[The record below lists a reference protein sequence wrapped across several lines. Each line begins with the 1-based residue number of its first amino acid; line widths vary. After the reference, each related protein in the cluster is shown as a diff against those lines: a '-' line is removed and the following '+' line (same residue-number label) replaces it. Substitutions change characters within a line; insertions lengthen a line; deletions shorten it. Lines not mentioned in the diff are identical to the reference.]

1 MKRKLSPA
9 DLAEANHLTRQIEA
23 YEVLI
28 DEAETTAEAERYEK
42 TQDELRARRNELI
55 W

>member
-23 YEVLI
+23 YSELI
-28 DEAETTAEAERYEK
+28 DAADTIAEAERYEAE
-42 TQDELRARRNELI
+42 QDRLRARRNELI